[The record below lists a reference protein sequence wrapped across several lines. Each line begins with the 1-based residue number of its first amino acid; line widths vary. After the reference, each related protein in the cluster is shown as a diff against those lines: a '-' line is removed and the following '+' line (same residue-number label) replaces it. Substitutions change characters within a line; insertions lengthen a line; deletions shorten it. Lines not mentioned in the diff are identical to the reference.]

1 MISKKKLRFFYL
13 YTQSEEIGIS
23 IADIADIYV
32 YIALSKEG
40 SVENNVKEIVAIVAE
55 FSKNKNN

>member
-1 MISKKKLRFFYL
+1 MLKIYPFMISKKKLRFFYL

-40 SVENNVKEIVAIVAE
+40 SV
-55 FSKNKNN
+55 